1 MARYY
6 PPKPK
11 IDKGKAPSVTPKQHR
26 TAQAVAR
33 ALMQPPAKK

>member
-1 MARYY
+1 MKYY

-11 IDKGKAPSVTPKQHR
+11 IDKRKASSVSPEQHR

-33 ALMQPPAKK
+33 QLMKMPAKK

>member
-1 MARYY
+1 MRYY

-11 IDKGKAPSVTPKQHR
+11 IDKGKVPNVTPKQHR

-33 ALMQPPAKK
+33 QLMKLPAKK